1 MQFLIQGDRGIWVEY
16 LQLALTRAGYPT
28 RIDGIFGEHT
38 CQALKDFTGNTDVCT
53 VNRAVWEQLKP
64 YLTGYRMHTIEK
76 GDTVFGLS
84 RRYGTTEEAIL
95 VANPLI
101 DPDDLVVDAILAVP
115 LGFPLVPQ
123 MVKYTSVLTQWIID
137 GLVVRYPFLSAGVI
151 GKSVMGKDIHSLW
164 IGTGEKQVF
173 YSASYHANESITTP
187 VLLTFAEEYA
197 AAYAAGGNIV
207 FSSAVREE
215 HSGQTG
221 MGQESVDARTLF
233 DEYRLCMV
241 PLVNPDGVDLVNGL
255 LNSGI
260 YYRRARQITDD
271 YPAIPFPDGWKANID
286 GVDLNLQFPAGW
298 EMAKQIKFSQGY
310 DKPAPRD
317 FVGEAP
323 LTAPESVAVYE
334 LTKENDFLLIL
345 AYHTQGEVIYWKY
358 LDYEPARSKEIADYF
373 ASVSGYAVEETPSA
387 SGYAGYK
394 DWFIEEY
401 DRPGYTI
408 EAGMGENPLPMTQ
421 FERIYHDNKGILVG
435 GMTQLR

>member
-1 MQFLIQGDRGIWVEY
+1 
-16 LQLALTRAGYPT
+16 
-28 RIDGIFGEHT
+28 
-38 CQALKDFTGNTDVCT
+38 
-53 VNRAVWEQLKP
+53 
-64 YLTGYRMHTIEK
+64 MHTIKK
-76 GDTVFGLS
+76 GDTVFGLA
-84 RRYGTTEEAIL
+84 RRYGTTEKAIL
-95 VANPLI
+95 TANPLI
-101 DPDDLVVDAILAVP
+101 DPDELVIDAILAIP

-123 MVKYTSVLTQWIID
+123 MVKYTSVLTRWIVE

-151 GKSVMGKDIHSLW
+151 GKSVMGKDIWSIW
-164 IGTGEKQVF
+164 IGTGAKQVF

-187 VLLTFAEEYA
+187 VLLAFAEEYA
-197 AAYAAGGNIV
+197 ASYASGGNIV
-207 FSSAVREE
+207 FSSAAGAEND
-215 HSGQTG
+215 GQTD
-221 MGQESVDARTLF
+221 MGQESVDARTLYNEF
-233 DEYRLCMV
+233 QLCMV

-255 LNSGI
+255 LNSGV
-260 YYRRARQITDD
+260 YYRRARLIAED
-271 YPAIPFPDGWKANID
+271 YPAIPFPDGWKANIE

-317 FVGEAP
+317 YVGEAP

-334 LTKENDFLLIL
+334 LTRENDFLLIL

-373 ASVSGYAVEETPSA
+373 GRVSGYAVEETPGA

-394 DWFIEEY
+394 DWFIKEY

-435 GMTQLR
+435 GMMQLR